1 MSALGMGGPPQGV
14 PASIQIGGGP
24 ADSDSSTKS
33 DGDWEQDLQ
42 NAISALRE
50 LEGDATDHQE
60 ALVIATCIANLRKL
74 TAQRQAGAESALGV
88 TPAHKAMARAG
99 YSS

>member
-1 MSALGMGGPPQGV
+1 MSNALSMMLQ
-14 PASIQIGGGP
+14 GGGTPPPVTGPFGAVPP
-24 ADSDSSTKS
+24 AQKS

-74 TAQRQAGAESALGV
+74 TAQRQAGAESALGIQ
-88 TPAHKAMARAG
+88 PAHKAMKRAG
-99 YSS
+99 Y